1 MEKGSS
7 NSEKQVMIAIVLLF
21 VILSLFVQW
30 EGLFKMSKLWV
41 TKRAIIKR

>member
-7 NSEKQVMIAIVLLF
+7 NSEKQVMIAIVSLF

-30 EGLFKMSKLWV
+30 EGLSNMSKLWV
-41 TKRAIIKR
+41 TKRTTIKR

>member
-1 MEKGSS
+1 MENGSS
-7 NSEKQVMIAIVLLF
+7 NSEKQVMIAIVSLF

-30 EGLFKMSKLWV
+30 EGLSKMSKLWV

>member
-7 NSEKQVMIAIVLLF
+7 NSEKQVMIAIVF

-30 EGLFKMSKLWV
+30 EGLSNMSKLWV
-41 TKRAIIKR
+41 TKRATIKR